1 MTGQEFLKIQ
11 DEKIFRPAVMDAII
25 NEFEPAADSY
35 LLTNDFMPMKDV
47 MMDELVALVK
57 AGAFGKTNPVSLG
70 GEHMKVN
77 MPTYFYK
84 DIKQGYWRESILFDE
99 EVLQRVKDPSKPD
112 QLWGEGLIGEALNV
126 LDIRLN
132 TLIEYLT
139 ARTIQEPSGYTVA
152 RAGVNVAYDH
162 NLPGKYYLKNQ
173 NTGKTGFTNA
183 PWIASPNDNLRWS
196 DLSNSKPLTDIRE
209 AVKKMADY
217 GFGVDKLYMT
227 RTVAGYIEDNT
238 TSSGIRSLIVANP
251 ALAGQMITAELLITA
266 LSGLK
271 GLQVVVDDRRY
282 NEEFGLARPLAAA
295 GTVLYVSDVD
305 ASSCAAGDIITL
317 RDTSTGTEEELTVAS
332 ISATAGTITS
342 TAGCVAAFP
351 VGTRVTVS
359 KKFLQDD
366 RVIFK
371 GKTNSRASYAN
382 WVSTPSLIKAKDFKN
397 PQPGRYTWT
406 TFNDRVP
413 YWVEVGAGIH
423 GGPMVYS
430 GGGWLVL
437 SIAA

>member
-35 LLTNDFMPMKDV
+35 LLTNAFMPMKDV
-47 MMDELVALVK
+47 MMDELVALIK
-57 AGAFGKTNPVSLG
+57 AGAFGKTNPVALG
-70 GEHMKVN
+70 GDHMKIN
-77 MPTYFYK
+77 MPTHYYK
-84 DIKQGYWRESILFDE
+84 DMRQGYWRESILFDE
-99 EVLQRVKDPSKPD
+99 EVLQRVKNPEKPD

-139 ARTIQEPSGYTVA
+139 AQTIQSPSGYTVA

-162 NLPGKYYLKNQ
+162 NLPGKYYLKTQ
-173 NTGKTGFTNA
+173 TTGATGFTNA
-183 PWIASPNDNLRWS
+183 PWIASPSDNYRWS
-196 DLSNSKPLTDIRE
+196 AVGTALPLTDIRE
-209 AVKKMADY
+209 AIKKMADY
-217 GFGVDKLYMT
+217 GFGVDEIFMT
-227 RTVAGYIEDNT
+227 RTVGGYLEDNT
-238 TSSGIRSLIVANP
+238 TSGQIRTMVVANP
-251 ALAGQMITAELLITA
+251 ALAGQMITAELLISA
-266 LSGLK
+266 ISGLK
-271 GLQVVVDDRRY
+271 GLKVTVDDRRY
-282 NEEFGLARPLAAA
+282 NEEFGLQRPVIAT
-295 GTVLYVSDVD
+295 GTVLYVGEVD
-305 ASSCAAGDIITL
+305 AGSAAAGDKVTL
-317 RDTSTGTEEELTVAS
+317 RNTSDGTEEEATIAS
-332 ISATAGTITS
+332 ISATAGTIT
-342 TAGCVAAFP
+342 TGALTNAFP
-351 VGTRVTVS
+351 VGTRVTIS
-359 KKFLQDD
+359 KKFLLDD

-371 GKTNSRASYAN
+371 GKSNSRVSYAN

-413 YWVEVGAGIH
+413 YWVETGAGIH

-437 SIAA
+437 KIAA

>member
-25 NEFEPAADSY
+25 NEFEPAADSF
-35 LLTNDFMPMKDV
+35 LLTNDFLPMKDV
-47 MMDELVALVK
+47 MMDELVALIK

-70 GEHMKVN
+70 GDHTKIN

-84 DIKQGYWRESILFDE
+84 DLRSGYWRESIMFDE
-99 EVLQRVKDPSKPD
+99 EVLQRIKQPDKPD
-112 QLWGEGLIGEALNV
+112 TLWGAGLVGEALNV

-139 ARTIQEPSGYTVA
+139 SQTILANGYTIA
-152 RAGVNVAYDH
+152 RAGVNYTYSAG
-162 NLPGKYYLKNQ
+162 LPTKYYLDMSNSAAS
-173 NTGKTGFTNA
+173 GFKNA
-183 PWIASPNDNLRWS
+183 PWISSPSDNYRWS
-196 DLSNSKPLTDIRE
+196 DLTNSNPLTDIRE

-217 GFGVDKLYMT
+217 GFGVDKIYMT

-238 TSSGIRSLIVANP
+238 TSNGIRSLIAANP
-251 ALAGQMITAELLITA
+251 AIAGQMITAELLITA

-271 GLQVVVDDRRY
+271 GITPVIDDRRY
-282 NEEFGLARPLAAA
+282 IEEFGLVRPLAAS
-295 GTVLYVSDVD
+295 GTTITVGDVD
-305 ASSCAAGDIITL
+305 ATQAADGDTVTI
-317 RDTSTGTEEELTVAS
+317 RDTSTGNEEELTVAS
-332 ISATAGTITS
+332 ISATAGTITVD
-342 TAGCVAAFP
+342 TGPTNAYP
-351 VGTRVTVS
+351 VGSRLTVS
-359 KKFLQDD
+359 KKFSSDSK
-366 RVIFK
+366 VIFHGK
-371 GKTNSRASYAN
+371 GNGRVTYAN

-397 PQPGRYTWT
+397 PLPGRYTWT

-437 SIAA
+437 RVAA

>member
-11 DEKIFRPAVMDAII
+11 DEKIFRPAIMDAII
-25 NEFEPAADSY
+25 NEFEPAADSF
-35 LLTNDFMPMKDV
+35 LLTRDFAPMKDV
-47 MMDELVALVK
+47 MMDELVALIK
-57 AGAFGKTNPVSLG
+57 AGAFGKTNPVALG
-70 GEHMKVN
+70 GDHMKIN
-77 MPTYFYK
+77 MPTHFYK
-84 DIKQGYWRESILFDE
+84 DIKQGYWRESVMFDE
-99 EVLQRVKDPSKPD
+99 EVLQRVKNPERPD

-139 ARTIQEPSGYTVA
+139 AQTIQQPSGYTVA

-162 NLPGKYYLKNQ
+162 NLPSKYYLKTQ
-173 NTGKTGFTNA
+173 TSAATGFVNA
-183 PWIASPNDNLRWS
+183 PWIASPSDNYRWS
-196 DLSNSKPLTDIRE
+196 ALATALPLTDIRE
-209 AVKKMADY
+209 AIKKMADY
-217 GFGVDKLYMT
+217 GFGVDKIFMT
-227 RTVAGYIEDNT
+227 RTVAGYLEDNT
-238 TSSGIRSLIVANP
+238 TSGQIRTMVIANP

-266 LSGLK
+266 ISGLK

-282 NEEFGLARPLAAA
+282 NEEFGLTRPLAAA
-295 GTVLYVSDVD
+295 GTVLYVGEVD
-305 ASSCAAGDIITL
+305 AGRAAAGDIVTL
-317 RDTSTGTEEELTVAS
+317 RDTSNGVEEDATIAS
-332 ISATAGTITS
+332 ISATAGTITTGS
-342 TAGCVAAFP
+342 VTNAFP
-351 VGTRVTVS
+351 IGTRVTIS
-359 KKFLQDD
+359 KKFLMDD

-371 GKTNSRASYAN
+371 GKSNSRVSYAN

-413 YWVEVGAGIH
+413 YWVEAGAGIH

-437 SIAA
+437 KIAA

>member
-47 MMDELVALVK
+47 MMDELVALIK
-57 AGAFGKTNPVSLG
+57 AGAFGKTNPVALG
-70 GEHMKVN
+70 GEHMKIN
-77 MPTYFYK
+77 MPTYYYK
-84 DIKQGYWRESILFDE
+84 DIRQGYWRESILFDE
-99 EVLQRVKDPSKPD
+99 EVLQRVKNPEKPD

-139 ARTIQEPSGYTVA
+139 AQTILSPSGYTVA

-162 NLPGKYYLKNQ
+162 NLPAKYYLRVY
-173 NTGKTGFTNA
+173 NTGATGFNRA
-183 PWIASPNDNLRWS
+183 PWLADTDDNDKWS
-196 DLSNSKPLTDIRE
+196 ALTTANPLTDIRE
-209 AVKKMADY
+209 SVKKMADY
-217 GFGVDKLYMT
+217 GFGVDKIYMT

-238 TSSGIRSLIVANP
+238 TTSGIRSLIAANP
-251 ALAGQMITAELLITA
+251 AIAGQMITAELLISA

-271 GLQVVVDDRRY
+271 GLQTVVDDRRY
-282 NEEFGLARPLAAA
+282 NEEFGLARPLAAS
-295 GTVLYVSDVD
+295 GTVMYVSDVD
-305 ASSCAAGDIITL
+305 ASSCEAGDIVTL
-317 RDTSTGTEEELTVAS
+317 RDTSTGTEEEHTVAS
-332 ISATAGTITS
+332 ISATAGTITIDAV
-342 TAGCVAAFP
+342 TAAFP

-359 KKFLQDD
+359 KKFLMDD
-366 RVIFK
+366 RIIFH
-371 GKTNSRASYAN
+371 GKTNARASYAN

-437 SIAA
+437 KVK